1 MADKKQSTREN
12 SPDTSGKT
20 AISRRNFLK
29 GVGTGTVAAAVA
41 PTVLIGAEKAAEAQ
55 AGEAITSATIQLNIN
70 AKMYEVEVEPRT
82 TLLTVLRDG
91 IDTGGNH
98 VDLTGAKLICDR
110 GECGGCTVMVGGKSV
125 YACMM
130 LAIDAQG
137 QQITTV
143 EGLADWAGSG
153 DPALQGRDTLH
164 PVQEAFIQHDALM
177 CGFCTPGFV
186 VSAASLLSENKN
198 PSLEEIKVGLSG
210 NTCRCGTYP
219 FIFDAVKTAARKM

>member
-1 MADKKQSTREN
+1 MADKKQSAPEKVE
-12 SPDTSGKT
+12 KT

-41 PTVLIGAEKAAEAQ
+41 PTVLIGAENAAEAQ
-55 AGEAITSATIQLNIN
+55 TGEAITSATIQFNIN
-70 AKMYEVEVEPRT
+70 AKMYQVEVEPRT
-82 TLLTVLRDG
+82 TLLTVLRDSS
-91 IDTGGNH
+91 DTSGNR

-110 GECGGCTVMVGGKSV
+110 GECGGCTVMVDNQPV

-137 QQITTV
+137 KEITTV
-143 EGLADWAGSG
+143 EGLAEG
-153 DPALQGRDTLH
+153 DTLH

-177 CGFCTPGFV
+177 CGFCTPGFI
-186 VSAASLLSENKN
+186 VSAASLLRENQK
-198 PSLEEIKVGLSG
+198 PTLEEIKMGLSG

-219 FIFDAVKTAARKM
+219 FIFDAVETAARKM

>member
-110 GECGGCTVMVGGKSV
+110 GECGGCTVMVEGKSV

-137 QQITTV
+137 KQITTV
-143 EGLADWAGSG
+143 EGLAGS
-153 DPALQGRDTLH
+153 DTSDTLH